1 MGQNEGIMGAPVL
14 IGNNDSS
21 AGPIAEGTSS
31 CSKLQM
37 SQPLQPEQSVKQR
50 SSVQPCGPE

>member
-21 AGPIAEGTSS
+21 PEPIAEGTSS
-31 CSKLQM
+31 CS
-37 SQPLQPEQSVKQR
+37 
-50 SSVQPCGPE
+50 

>member
-21 AGPIAEGTSS
+21 AGPFAEGTSS
-31 CSKLQM
+31 RSKLQM
-37 SQPLQPEQSVKQR
+37 SQPLQPE
-50 SSVQPCGPE
+50 